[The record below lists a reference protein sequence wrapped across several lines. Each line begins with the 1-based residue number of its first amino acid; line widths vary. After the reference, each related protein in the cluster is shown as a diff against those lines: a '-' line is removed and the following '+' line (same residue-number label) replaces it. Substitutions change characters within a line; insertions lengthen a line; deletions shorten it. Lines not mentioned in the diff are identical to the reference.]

1 MDWSV
6 LAYVAGVTVVSGMLF
21 GIAPAIW
28 NAHRMPG
35 DAIKEGARGS
45 GTGRRARRWG
55 NGLVVGEVAL
65 ALVLTVGAGLLVRS
79 YWKLTR
85 VEPGFDPA
93 GVLAVRLSLPQLKYD
108 SNTKVVAFYDELQRR
123 LRALPGV
130 DAAGL
135 TEEVPLTSWGWTSQF
150 RAQTWPADR
159 YGSEVAHRATTAGYF
174 AALHVPVVRGRGFGP
189 EDRAGS
195 PPVVLI
201 NQSLADQYF
210 RGEDPIGQRVSF
222 DKTPD
227 STSTWYTIVGV
238 VGDERQTSL
247 GADTKIQF
255 TTDFAQNPSNGMY
268 VVIHTSGDPSALGPS
283 VRRIVHDLDPALAV
297 ASMRTMGEVRS
308 ASLARQR
315 FFMTMLLVFAA
326 VGMVLAL
333 VGVYGVMAQLARGR
347 RREVGIRIAL
357 GASLGDVRW
366 LIVRNGLQL
375 VGLGLAVGIVASLFA
390 AQTMRV
396 FLFGVSPG
404 DPPTFVAVP
413 LMLLCAAAA
422 AAWIPAVRASR
433 TDPAMTLRE
442 E

>member
-1 MDWSV
+1 
-6 LAYVAGVTVVSGMLF
+6 
-21 GIAPAIW
+21 
-28 NAHRMPG
+28 
-35 DAIKEGARGS
+35 
-45 GTGRRARRWG
+45 
-55 NGLVVGEVAL
+55 
-65 ALVLTVGAGLLVRS
+65 
-79 YWKLTR
+79 
-85 VEPGFDPA
+85 
-93 GVLAVRLSLPQLKYD
+93 
-108 SNTKVVAFYDELQRR
+108 
-123 LRALPGV
+123 
-130 DAAGL
+130 
-135 TEEVPLTSWGWTSQF
+135 
-150 RAQTWPADR
+150 
-159 YGSEVAHRATTAGYF
+159 
-174 AALHVPVVRGRGFGP
+174 
-189 EDRAGS
+189 
-195 PPVVLI
+195 
-201 NQSLADQYF
+201 
-210 RGEDPIGQRVSF
+210 
-222 DKTPD
+222 
-227 STSTWYTIVGV
+227 
-238 VGDERQTSL
+238 
-247 GADTKIQF
+247 
-255 TTDFAQNPSNGMY
+255 
-268 VVIHTSGDPSALGPS
+268 
-283 VRRIVHDLDPALAV
+283 
-297 ASMRTMGEVRS
+297 MRTMGEVRS